1 MHKVSFFK
9 SIHVKLVLI
18 YILLIVIAIQVI
30 GIYFSKELEE
40 SLKENFEESISQRID
55 LVEYSIREEF
65 LKERDETMPTLG
77 ESLSSI
83 LREFS
88 SGDINEIRVIDSSNA
103 ILATSDSNNQSLIG
117 QKSNEDIVSQAI
129 YTQTPSDII
138 ALDQDS
144 LNRVWVLA
152 TPILE
157 GPNGEVMG
165 AIILKQILKK
175 SLSN

>member
-18 YILLIVIAIQVI
+18 YILLIVIAIQII

-40 SLKENFEESISQRID
+40 SLKENFEESVSQRID
-55 LVEYSIREEF
+55 LVQYSIREEI
-65 LKERDETMPTLG
+65 LKESDEKAL
-77 ESLSSI
+77 EKSLNSI

-88 SGDINEIRVIDSSNA
+88 GGDINEIRVIDIRNR
-103 ILATSDSNNQSLIG
+103 ILATSDSDNQSLIG
-117 QKSNEDIVSQAI
+117 QKSNDDIVRKAI
-129 YTQTPSDII
+129 STQTPYDII

-152 TPILE
+152 TPILDKV
-157 GPNGEVMG
+157 GANGEVIGVIYIELDIEKMF
-165 AIILKQILKK
+165 K
-175 SLSN
+175 